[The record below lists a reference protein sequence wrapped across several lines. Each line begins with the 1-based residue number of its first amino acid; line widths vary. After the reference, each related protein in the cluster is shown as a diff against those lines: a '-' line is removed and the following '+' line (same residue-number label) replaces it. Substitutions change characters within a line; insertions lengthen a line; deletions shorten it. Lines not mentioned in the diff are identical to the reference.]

1 MALFV
6 SSTIPLL
13 LTVVHLLLPGLLVAL
28 AAGVSRV
35 LAVTVAPAV
44 TVGLVAALSLLTTLT
59 GLPWTP
65 LSFWVLVAVS
75 VGLVL
80 GVRRLATRTA
90 VGERLVWG
98 QAPAAGDPVPWRALV
113 VAAPLVAGAFAA
125 AVAVWGMGGLTAI
138 NQEFDVLFHVNAVQ
152 LLTET
157 HDADPAAIGAVNH
170 FDHGSSSYPIAFH
183 ALAAL
188 TAGLGTSAVVASNA
202 LVALVP
208 AVLGLGLSGLLWQL
222 RLPAH
227 AVAAPFVA
235 ISIAAFPTDLL
246 WRGPVWPFALGVAL
260 VPAFMAVLVGAVG
273 EASRSAALLAAL
285 GAAGLLAVHPSAA
298 LGAAVFA
305 AAYLIQRWAGGP
317 SRLRTDLVPLL
328 AIAVTAVLLSLPAV
342 ATALASS
349 GYGVDY
355 DWPASQTPGAAVGDL
370 LMFNYDTRYPQWVL
384 AALLV
389 VGLVAVR
396 RLAIA
401 AWWLAGS
408 AVFTVLMVLAAAYE
422 GPAVALLTGPW
433 WNDRFRFSALAVLGL
448 AVVCTHGLV
457 VSAGALTTA
466 VRRSRVSPRIAR
478 PAVALVV
485 CLTLFGVFTAG
496 FYARHI
502 HDRMQLKY
510 ALGSG
515 GSVTA
520 GELEAMEVLA
530 GLVGPGQTVMN
541 DPGDGSAWMW
551 ALHGIRPM
559 FGQAIVDVTRP
570 PLEAPQRTVL
580 FGFNCID
587 SDPEVRQVV
596 EQYEIRYVYVGEGFI
611 LPHMVRA
618 EGMANLADSRS
629 LRPVYENGETT
640 IYEIELSDLV
650 PPSEDAAC
658 SRADGTD

>member
-1 MALFV
+1 
-6 SSTIPLL
+6 
-13 LTVVHLLLPGLLVAL
+13 
-28 AAGVSRV
+28 
-35 LAVTVAPAV
+35 
-44 TVGLVAALSLLTTLT
+44 
-59 GLPWTP
+59 
-65 LSFWVLVAVS
+65 
-75 VGLVL
+75 
-80 GVRRLATRTA
+80 
-90 VGERLVWG
+90 
-98 QAPAAGDPVPWRALV
+98 
-113 VAAPLVAGAFAA
+113 
-125 AVAVWGMGGLTAI
+125 
-138 NQEFDVLFHVNAVQ
+138 
-152 LLTET
+152 
-157 HDADPAAIGAVNH
+157 
-170 FDHGSSSYPIAFH
+170 
-183 ALAAL
+183 
-188 TAGLGTSAVVASNA
+188 
-202 LVALVP
+202 
-208 AVLGLGLSGLLWQL
+208 
-222 RLPAH
+222 
-227 AVAAPFVA
+227 
-235 ISIAAFPTDLL
+235 
-246 WRGPVWPFALGVAL
+246 
-260 VPAFMAVLVGAVG
+260 
-273 EASRSAALLAAL
+273 
-285 GAAGLLAVHPSAA
+285 
-298 LGAAVFA
+298 
-305 AAYLIQRWAGGP
+305 
-317 SRLRTDLVPLL
+317 VPLL

-370 LMFNYDTRYPQWVL
+370 LMFNYDARYPQWVL

-496 FYARHI
+496 FYARHN